1 MHETDELES
10 RLEELDSA
18 IITHNKIINNLIVQ
32 RCSLI
37 SQKLDL
43 EMNETIECA
52 IENDISPRRVMD
64 LIISEVENRNRN
76 RNLNTANAS

>member
-1 MHETDELES
+1 MSELQNIES
-10 RLEELDSA
+10 KLEEVDEA
-18 IITHNKIINNLIVQ
+18 IITHNKIVQ
-32 RCSLI
+32 KLTMQRYDLI

-64 LIISEVENRNRN
+64 LIISEVEQRRHY
-76 RNLNTANAS
+76 LGA

>member
-1 MHETDELES
+1 MSELQNLENK
-10 RLEELDSA
+10 LEEIDEA
-18 IITHNKIINNLIVQ
+18 IITHNKIVQ
-32 RCSLI
+32 KLTMQRYDLI

-64 LIISEVENRNRN
+64 LIISEVKHRRQC
-76 RNLNTANAS
+76 LGA